1 MILPVSRLGPD
12 GARFEGQDPKEVL
25 EWPPSPRDVVRP
37 AGPMRWRLEAQLF
50 GTELLVRGRAESLFE
65 GTCCRCGGPLSRVY
79 GDEVTISREVAPD
92 ETDVD
97 LTSELRESILLALP
111 NNPVCSDDCR
121 PPRPLAEDAGEAAD
135 GAPSPWSALDALSG
149 GTTHEQPAPP
159 DPQKRP
165 RTRKTKTR
173 RS

>member
-50 GTELLVRGRAESLFE
+50 GTELLVRGRAEALFE

-121 PPRPLAEDAGEAAD
+121 PPRSLAEDAGEADD
-135 GAPSPWSALDALSG
+135 GAASPWSALDALSG

-159 DPQKRP
+159 DAPKKP
-165 RTRKTKTR
+165 RTRKPKTR

>member
-1 MILPVSRLGPD
+1 MGPPDRDPVYMTPQHMDETTFRHWYML
-12 GARFEGQDPKEVL
+12 
-25 EWPPSPRDVVRP
+25 RDNDTHPFV
-37 AGPMRWRLEAQLF
+37 E
-50 GTELLVRGRAESLFE
+50 T
-65 GTCCRCGGPLSRVY
+65 VY

-121 PPRPLAEDAGEAAD
+121 PPRPLAEDAGEADD
-135 GAPSPWSALDALSG
+135 GAASPWSALDALSG

-159 DPQKRP
+159 DPQKKP
-165 RTRKTKTR
+165 RTRKPKSR

>member
-50 GTELLVRGRAESLFE
+50 GTELLVRGRAEALFE

-121 PPRPLAEDAGEAAD
+121 PPRPLAEDSGEAAD

-159 DPQKRP
+159 DPQKKP
-165 RTRKTKTR
+165 RTRKPKTR

>member
-1 MILPVSRLGPD
+1 MILPVSKLGPD

-25 EWPPSPRDVVRP
+25 DWPPSPRDVVRP

-50 GTELLVRGRAESLFE
+50 GTELLVRGRAEALFE

-97 LTSELRESILLALP
+97 LTSELRESILLARP

-121 PPRPLAEDAGEAAD
+121 PPRPLAEDAGEADD
-135 GAPSPWSALDALSG
+135 GAASPWSALDALSG

-159 DPQKRP
+159 DAPKKP
-165 RTRKTKTR
+165 RTRKPKTR

>member
-50 GTELLVRGRAESLFE
+50 GTELLVRGRAEALFE

-121 PPRPLAEDAGEAAD
+121 PPRPLAEDSGEADD
-135 GAPSPWSALDALSG
+135 GAASPWSALDALSG

-159 DPQKRP
+159 DAPKKP
-165 RTRKTKTR
+165 RTRKPKTR

>member
-50 GTELLVRGRAESLFE
+50 GTELLVRGRAEALFE

-121 PPRPLAEDAGEAAD
+121 PPRPFAEDAGEADD
-135 GAPSPWSALDALSG
+135 GAASPWSALDALSG

-159 DPQKRP
+159 DAPKKP
-165 RTRKTKTR
+165 RTRKPKTR

>member
-37 AGPMRWRLEAQLF
+37 AGPMRWSLEAQLF
-50 GTELLVRGRAESLFE
+50 GTELLVRGRAEALFE

-111 NNPVCSDDCR
+111 NNPVCSEDCR
-121 PPRPLAEDAGEAAD
+121 PPRPLAEEGGEEPAGTS
-135 GAPSPWSALDALSG
+135 GPWAALDALSG

-159 DPQKRP
+159 DAPKKP
-165 RTRKTKTR
+165 RTRKPKTR

>member
-1 MILPVSRLGPD
+1 VILPISKLGPD
-12 GARFEGQDPKEVL
+12 GARFEGEDPREVL
-25 EWPPSPRDVVRP
+25 DWPPSPRDVVRP

-50 GTELLVRGRAESLFE
+50 GTELLVRGRAEALFE

-79 GDEVTISREVAPD
+79 GDDVTISREVSPE

-111 NNPVCSDDCR
+111 NNPVCSEDCR
-121 PPRPLAEDAGEAAD
+121 PPRPVAEEPAETEPEGP
-135 GAPSPWSALDALSG
+135 GPWSALDSLFG

-159 DPQKRP
+159 KPKKKP
-165 RTRKTKTR
+165 RTPKP
-173 RS
+173 

>member
-25 EWPPSPRDVVRP
+25 EWPLSPRDVVRP

-50 GTELLVRGRAESLFE
+50 GTELLVRGRAEALFE

-121 PPRPLAEDAGEAAD
+121 PPRPLAEDAGEADA
-135 GAPSPWSALDALSG
+135 GAASPWAALDALSG

-159 DPQKRP
+159 DTPKKP
-165 RTRKTKTR
+165 RTRKPKTR

>member
-50 GTELLVRGRAESLFE
+50 GTELLVRGRAEALFE

-121 PPRPLAEDAGEAAD
+121 PPRPLAEDAGEAD
-135 GAPSPWSALDALSG
+135 GGAASPWSALDALSG

-159 DPQKRP
+159 DAPKKP
-165 RTRKTKTR
+165 RTRKPKTR

>member
-1 MILPVSRLGPD
+1 MILPIAGLGPD
-12 GARFEGQDPKEVL
+12 GVVYEGEDPREAL

-50 GTELLVRGRAESLFE
+50 GTELLVRGRAEALFE

-111 NNPVCSDDCR
+111 NNPVCSEDCR
-121 PPRPLAEDAGEAAD
+121 PPRPVAEKPGEADD
-135 GAPSPWSALDALSG
+135 GAASPWSALDALSG

-159 DPQKRP
+159 DPKKKP
-165 RTRKTKTR
+165 RTRKPKTR

>member
-1 MILPVSRLGPD
+1 VILPISKLGPD
-12 GARFEGQDPKEVL
+12 GARFEGEDPREVL
-25 EWPPSPRDVVRP
+25 DWPPSPRDVVRP

-50 GTELLVRGRAESLFE
+50 GTELLVRGRAEALFE

-79 GDEVTISREVAPD
+79 GDDFSLSREVGPE

-97 LTSELRESILLALP
+97 LTSELRETILLALP
-111 NNPVCSDDCR
+111 NNPVCSEDCR
-121 PPRPLAEDAGEAAD
+121 PPRPLAEEPAEAD
-135 GAPSPWSALDALSG
+135 GGAASPWSALDALSG

-159 DPQKRP
+159 DPKKKP
-165 RTRKTKTR
+165 RTRKPR